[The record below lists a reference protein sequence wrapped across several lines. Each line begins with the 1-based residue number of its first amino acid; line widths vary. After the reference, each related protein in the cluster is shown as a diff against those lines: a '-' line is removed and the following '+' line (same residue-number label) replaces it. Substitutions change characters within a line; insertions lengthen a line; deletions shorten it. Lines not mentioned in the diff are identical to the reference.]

1 MIQSAKDTPLHE
13 LFSPELNIKYS
24 IPKYQREYS
33 WKRENWEDILND
45 ISGEDSTE
53 EGPFL
58 GSIICVSKSTNTF
71 EPILE
76 IIDGQ
81 QRLTTFS
88 LLYAA
93 IHAKLQTESKKDDES
108 KSELINLK
116 YRLIQKKKPKETK
129 LELSYQNNN
138 NEDYLEILEESGIL
152 EVKKGRPKNIGK
164 RRLHK
169 AYTFFSTKLEDMDHA
184 KVRELLEK
192 VNSSHIIKIEVN
204 TNSDAFNLFESI
216 INRGIPLSAIDLIKN
231 NLLST
236 LEKKGS
242 KKIED
247 AFEEWKIILDNLTD
261 DPKFQERFLRHY
273 YNAFKHKENI
283 KVKIKEGKATKS
295 NLLKIYDEL
304 IKERDP
310 LFLLKDL
317 YDKSI
322 IFKGFI
328 SPELD
333 NSYYKEFTDIF
344 NIGGAPSYIFLLYL
358 INEFNDKKELV
369 KDTLS
374 FLSKY
379 FVRRNLTDY
388 PATRNLDNIF
398 IALIGECEK
407 NRSKINF
414 ELIKTFLINPER
426 YADDDLFRE
435 KLSSDIYEINSDV
448 TRYILCKV
456 EENYSTKE
464 SDDLWKRDQKGKYIF
479 TIEHVFPEGERIPME
494 WIDMVAKGDKENAKK
509 LQEEYVHK
517 LGNLTLTG
525 YNSNLS
531 NLAFDKKRDRKD
543 KKGVYIGYKNK
554 LYLNNEIYPLS
565 KMNKWTIEDI
575 NKRTE
580 LLVKEALKLFCPT

>member
-1 MIQSAKDTPLHE
+1 M
-13 LFSPELNIKYS
+13 
-24 IPKYQREYS
+24 
-33 WKRENWEDILND
+33 
-45 ISGEDSTE
+45 
-53 EGPFL
+53 
-58 GSIICVSKSTNTF
+58 
-71 EPILE
+71 
-76 IIDGQ
+76 
-81 QRLTTFS
+81 
-88 LLYAA
+88 
-93 IHAKLQTESKKDDES
+93 
-108 KSELINLK
+108 
-116 YRLIQKKKPKETK
+116 
-129 LELSYQNNN
+129 
-138 NEDYLEILEESGIL
+138 
-152 EVKKGRPKNIGK
+152 
-164 RRLHK
+164 
-169 AYTFFSTKLEDMDHA
+169 
-184 KVRELLEK
+184 
-192 VNSSHIIKIEVN
+192 
-204 TNSDAFNLFESI
+204 
-216 INRGIPLSAIDLIKN
+216 
-231 NLLST
+231 
-236 LEKKGS
+236 
-242 KKIED
+242 
-247 AFEEWKIILDNLTD
+247 
-261 DPKFQERFLRHY
+261 
-273 YNAFKHKENI
+273 
-283 KVKIKEGKATKS
+283 
-295 NLLKIYDEL
+295 
-304 IKERDP
+304 
-310 LFLLKDL
+310 LKDL

>member
-13 LFSPELNIKYS
+13 LFSPELNVKYS

-33 WKRENWEDILND
+33 WKRENWEDIFND
-45 ISGEDSTE
+45 ILGEEGTE

-58 GSIICVSKSTNTF
+58 GSIICVNKSTNAF

-76 IIDGQ
+76 VIDGQ
-81 QRLTTFS
+81 QRLTTLS

-93 IHAKLQTESKKDDES
+93 IHARLQTEAKEDDES

-138 NEDYLEILEESGIL
+138 YEDYQEILEESGIL
-152 EVKKGRPKNIGK
+152 EVKKGRPKNIGN
-164 RRLHK
+164 RRLYK
-169 AYTFFSTKLEDMDHA
+169 TFAFFSTILEGMEFS
-184 KVRELLEK
+184 KVKGLLDK
-192 VNSSHIIKIEVN
+192 MNSSHIIKIEVN

-216 INRGIPLSAIDLIKN
+216 NNRGIPLSAIDLIKN
-231 NLLST
+231 NLLSK

-273 YNAFKHKENI
+273 YNSSKHKENMG
-283 KVKIKEGKATKS
+283 VRVKEGKATKS
-295 NLLKIYDEL
+295 NLLKIYDQL
-304 IKERDP
+304 IDRNP

-317 YDKSI
+317 YNKSLLFNSFI
-322 IFKGFI
+322 NPETDNPYYTGF
-328 SPELD
+328 LD
-333 NSYYKEFTDIF
+333 LL
-344 NIGGAPSYIFLLYL
+344 NIGGTPSYIFLLYL
-358 INEFNDKKELV
+358 INEFNDKKELI

-374 FLSKY
+374 FLGKY

-388 PATRNLDNIF
+388 PATRNLDNLF
-398 IALIGECEK
+398 IALIEECEK
-407 NRSKINF
+407 NKENLNF

-426 YADDDLFRE
+426 YASEDLFKE
-435 KLSSDIYEINSDV
+435 KLFGDIYETNSEV
-448 TRYILCKV
+448 ARYVLCKI
-456 EENYSTKE
+456 EEKHSTKE
-464 SDDLWKRDQKGKYIF
+464 SADLWKKDQKGKYIF
-479 TIEHVFPEGERIPME
+479 TIEHVFPEGDRIPKE
-494 WIDMVAKGDKENAKK
+494 WVNMLAEGNKEVAKKM
-509 LQEEYVHK
+509 QEESVHK

-531 NLAFDKKRDRKD
+531 NLPFEKKRDRKD
-543 KKGVYIGYKNK
+543 KRGEYIGYKNK
-554 LYLNNEIYPLS
+554 LYLNNEICPLS
-565 KMNKWTIEDI
+565 KMDKWTIEDI
-575 NKRTE
+575 NKRTG
-580 LLVKEALKLFCPT
+580 LLVKEALGLFS